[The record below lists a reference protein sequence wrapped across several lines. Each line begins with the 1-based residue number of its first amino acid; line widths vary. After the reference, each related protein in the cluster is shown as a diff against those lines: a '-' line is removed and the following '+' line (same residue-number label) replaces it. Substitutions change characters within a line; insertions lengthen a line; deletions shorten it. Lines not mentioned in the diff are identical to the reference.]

1 MQSLKGK
8 WALVTGASSGIGREF
23 AHALAERGANL
34 VLVARRVEPMAV
46 LAHEVQARH
55 GVDVK
60 VLSADLSVVGAAASL
75 EAQLS
80 GQGVAVDVLVN
91 NAGMGVI
98 GDFLEQAP
106 ASLSTMLNLNVI
118 GLTELTQVFAAPMK
132 ARGGG
137 YILLVASVAAFQ
149 PCPLFAAYAASK
161 AYVLSFGEALHTELA
176 PYGVVVSVLSP
187 GVTDTEFLQCGRQP
201 AERRDEAHDD
211 GAATGRRYWS
221 GRAFSGKILGRC
233 RHAQSPDG
241 LQQPPAFSPI
251 SFPGELQGGAHSVKG
266 QVRRWFDTP
275 WTRPTSTPGASRF
288 WPPHANC
295 FWPSPASCPRRRG
308 SPRRRGWRK
317 ARCTCTS

>member
-60 VLSADLSVVGAAASL
+60 VLGADLSVVGAAASL

-187 GVTDTEFLQCGRQP
+187 GVTDTEFFNV
-201 AERRDEAHDD
+201 A
-211 GAATGRRYWS
+211 
-221 GRAFSGKILGRC
+221 
-233 RHAQSPDG
+233 
-241 LQQPPAFSPI
+241 
-251 SFPGELQGGAHSVKG
+251 
-266 QVRRWFDTP
+266 
-275 WTRPTSTPGASRF
+275 
-288 WPPHANC
+288 
-295 FWPSPASCPRRRG
+295 G
-308 SPRRRGWRK
+308 SPPNAAMKRTMMAPRPVVDIGLAALFQAKSSVVAGTLNRLMVFSSRLLSRQFLSRVSFK
-317 ARCTCTS
+317 VARTL